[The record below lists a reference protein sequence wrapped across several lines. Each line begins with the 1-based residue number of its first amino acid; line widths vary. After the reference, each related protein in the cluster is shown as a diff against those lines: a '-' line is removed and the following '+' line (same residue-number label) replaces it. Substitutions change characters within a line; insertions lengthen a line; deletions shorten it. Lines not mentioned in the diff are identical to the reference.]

1 MFVGESF
8 VHVHNAR
15 YCVPSFILQIPS
27 FSHLQH
33 FNARVCDLMVLME
46 ERLLF
51 RLIQW
56 IQEGL
61 ASTDENMED
70 NAGKEAFSMLTRR

>member
-1 MFVGESF
+1 
-8 VHVHNAR
+8 
-15 YCVPSFILQIPS
+15 
-27 FSHLQH
+27 
-33 FNARVCDLMVLME
+33 MVLME

-70 NAGKEAFSMLTRR
+70 NAGKEAFSMLTRRSLHNATMRFKFCEVLYVLAVFMD